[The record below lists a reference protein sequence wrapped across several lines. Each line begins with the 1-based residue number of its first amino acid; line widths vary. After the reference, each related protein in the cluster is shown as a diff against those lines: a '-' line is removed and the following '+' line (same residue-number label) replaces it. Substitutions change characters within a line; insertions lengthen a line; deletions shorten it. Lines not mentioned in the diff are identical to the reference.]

1 MQCFSFPHIL
11 FSVIQCYLL
20 SLPKIQLS
28 STDLSDRQKWAQ
40 IQAVVGLMATCISSH
55 VLQRSGKQYRFAACP
70 CHLTASWHPAD
81 SLSTD
86 KPKAVQYGCQ
96 LCAGTNCCIEAIVQA
111 EHIFSTEIL
120 HSANTQVDRK

>member
-1 MQCFSFPHIL
+1 M
-11 FSVIQCYLL
+11 CYSAVENSTGLL
-20 SLPKIQLS
+20 PAPATSLP
-28 STDLSDRQKWAQ
+28 AE
-40 IQAVVGLMATCISSH
+40 
-55 VLQRSGKQYRFAACP
+55 
-70 CHLTASWHPAD
+70 HPAD

-86 KPKAVQYGCQ
+86 KPEVVQYGCQ